1 MAGEPDLAESK
12 EQQEP
17 PSGVL
22 FRLSLRL
29 GAVVFFAVLAVAIN
43 DGVDPGS
50 ALLRAS
56 IALLV
61 IAGCGRLAESV
72 ATVPK
77 QQQTEEPAPPV
88 QALPAPEP
96 AANEP

>member
-1 MAGEPDLAESK
+1 MAGDPAVAESK

-43 DGVDPGS
+43 DGVDPGG
-50 ALLRAS
+50 ALIRAS
-56 IALLV
+56 VALLV
-61 IAGCGRLAESV
+61 IAACGRLAEMV
-72 ATVPK
+72 AVVAKP
-77 QQQTEEPAPPV
+77 QPNEEPEPQV

>member
-1 MAGEPDLAESK
+1 MAAEPAVAESV

-29 GAVVFFAVLAVAIN
+29 GAVVFFAVLAVAVN

-50 ALLRAS
+50 ALIRAS
-56 IALLV
+56 VALLV
-61 IAGCGRLAESV
+61 IAACGRLAEKAAGS
-72 ATVPK
+72 AKP
-77 QQQTEEPAPPV
+77 QQNEEPEPQI

>member
-1 MAGEPDLAESK
+1 MAAEPAVAESV

-50 ALLRAS
+50 ALIRAS
-56 IALLV
+56 VALLV
-61 IAGCGRLAESV
+61 IAGCGRLAEMAAGS
-72 ATVPK
+72 AK
-77 QQQTEEPAPPV
+77 QQNEVPEPQV

>member
-1 MAGEPDLAESK
+1 MAGEPAVAESR

-50 ALLRAS
+50 ALIRAS
-56 IALLV
+56 VALLV
-61 IAGCGRLAESV
+61 IAACGRLAEQA
-72 ATVPK
+72 ATVAK
-77 QQQTEEPAPPV
+77 QQEHEAPAPPV
-88 QALPAPEP
+88 EALPAPQPEASEP
-96 AANEP
+96 

>member
-17 PSGVL
+17 PHGVL

-50 ALLRAS
+50 ALIRAS
-56 IALLV
+56 VALLV
-61 IAGCGRLAESV
+61 IAACGRLAERV
-72 ATVPK
+72 AVVAK
-77 QQQTEEPAPPV
+77 QQSEEPEPRV
-88 QALPAPEP
+88 EALPAPEP